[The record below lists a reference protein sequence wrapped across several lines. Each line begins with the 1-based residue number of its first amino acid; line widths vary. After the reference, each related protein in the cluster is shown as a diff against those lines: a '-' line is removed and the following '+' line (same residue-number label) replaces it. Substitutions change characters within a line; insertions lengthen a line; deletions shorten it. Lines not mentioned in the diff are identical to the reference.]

1 MQNERYERRQGYTL
15 SNPYSI
21 PNTSHNITFAR
32 FKNLMQKKFVS
43 SLLLLLLLNL
53 LVKPLWIFGIDL
65 TVQNR
70 VGAAEYGLYAAIFS
84 FTLIFNIIL
93 DLGLTHFNNR
103 AIARDSVQVAR
114 NFSRLTGLKL
124 LLGFV
129 YLLVSFVAG
138 FFLQYTSVAFG
149 LLLVLSVNQ
158 FIASFILFLRSHL
171 AGLHLFKSDSLMS
184 VLDKLL
190 MIITCGLLLFTEL
203 FTDDFT
209 IMHFALAQM
218 FSYVLAAV
226 VGFMIVLRKA
236 RFFKL
241 QFDFRNYGR
250 NLRESLPYAI
260 LILLMALYTRVDS
273 VMLEQISGAFE
284 NGIYFQAFR
293 LLDVVNQLG
302 YLFAVLLLPIF
313 SGMFGRK
320 ENVENLSRLA
330 FSLIYT
336 GALAVVVA
344 SWFWAD
350 AIMNTLYV
358 AHAGLSTPVFR
369 ILIISSLAFGS
380 TYVFGTLL
388 TARGN
393 LRALNIVALSGFV
406 LNIGLN
412 FILIPKYGAEGAAIA
427 TVFTQFITAVVQLV
441 LSFRLAQIS
450 FPSLYWMR
458 LVLFTLCAVI
468 LGYALARLDINWM
481 LSFAGSMVFTLL
493 LSIPF
498 KMINVRAAIDLVQ
511 TRFK

>member
-1 MQNERYERRQGYTL
+1 MQ
-15 SNPYSI
+15 PI
-21 PNTSHNITFAR
+21 PNTHHNITFAR
-32 FKNLMQKKFVS
+32 FKDLMQKKFVS
-43 SLLLLLLLNL
+43 SLLLLLLLNV

-103 AIARDSVQVAR
+103 AIAQDSVQVAR
-114 NFSRLTGLKL
+114 NFSRLTGLKV

-129 YLLVSFVAG
+129 YLLVSLVAG

-171 AGLHLFKSDSLMS
+171 AGLHLFKSDSFMS

-190 MIITCGLLLFTEL
+190 MIISCGVLLFTDVL
-203 FTDDFT
+203 TTDFT
-209 IMHFALAQM
+209 ILHFALAQM
-218 FSYVLAAV
+218 VSYVIAAV
-226 VGFMIVLRKA
+226 IGFGMVLRKA
-236 RFFKL
+236 RLFVFH
-241 QFDFRNYGR
+241 FDFKNYGR
-250 NLRESLPYAI
+250 NLRESLPYAV

-320 ENVENLSRLA
+320 ESVQNLSRLA

-336 GALAVVVA
+336 GALAVVIA
-344 SWFWAD
+344 SWFWAE
-350 AIMNTLYV
+350 AIMSMLYV
-358 AHAGLSTPVFR
+358 AHAELSTPVFR

-393 LRALNIVALSGFV
+393 LRALNLVALSGFV
-406 LNIGLN
+406 LNIALN
-412 FILIPKYGAEGAAIA
+412 FILIPRYGAEGAAIA

-441 LSFRLAQIS
+441 LSFRLTQIS
-450 FPSLYWMR
+450 FPSRYWAR
-458 LVLFTLCAVI
+458 LVSFTLGACVI
-468 LGYALARLDINWM
+468 GYGLHSFNVNWII
-481 LSFAGSMVFTLL
+481 SFVSSVLLTLL
-493 LSIPF
+493 LAIPF